1 MKKIFSGILVII
13 LVFAMISCSNNSDIS
28 SVVDMQPN
36 TNTTVL
42 QNIPNDGNQ
51 EHIETIRK
59 MYVDGKSES
68 EIIEF
73 TKKELISSGLNEEE
87 LKTLTRLSFTLVEIY
102 CMEDSYREQLIKDI
116 FKQLD
121 ESNQPGGANR
131 MLVYE
136 ELANQVFLSYKNN
149 NVAYNETFAKLPED
163 FIFPE
168 IIHWGE
174 TKFMQDEMGYF
185 NVSIP
190 SVDGK
195 YRMSISVSDFTYD
208 NERPFDSE
216 PTVNFVAFFEN
227 Q

>member
-1 MKKIFSGILVII
+1 MMKKFFSGILVII
-13 LVFAMISCSNNSDIS
+13 LAFAMISCSNNPAVSSDVTAQS
-28 SVVDMQPN
+28 
-36 TNTTVL
+36 NTTVL

-59 MYVDGKSES
+59 MYADGKSEL

-73 TKKELISSGLNEEE
+73 TKKELIASGLNEEE

-102 CMEDSYREQLIKDI
+102 CMEDSYRDQFIKDI

-131 MLVYE
+131 ILMYE

-149 NVAYNETFAKLPED
+149 SVAYNETFAKPPED

-174 TKFMQDEMGYF
+174 TKFVQDEMGYY
-185 NVSIP
+185 NVGIP
-190 SVDGK
+190 SADGK
-195 YRMSISVSDFTYD
+195 YRMGISINDFTYD
-208 NERPFDSE
+208 GERPFGDD
-216 PTVNFVAFFEN
+216 PRINFVAFFEN
-227 Q
+227 